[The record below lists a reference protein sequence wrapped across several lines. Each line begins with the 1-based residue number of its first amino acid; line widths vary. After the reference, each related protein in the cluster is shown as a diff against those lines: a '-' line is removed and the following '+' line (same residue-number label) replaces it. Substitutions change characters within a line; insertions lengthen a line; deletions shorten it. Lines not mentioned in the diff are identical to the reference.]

1 MRIGFMGSP
10 DFSVPTLEVLHN
22 STHSVE
28 VVYTQPPRPKGRGKK
43 IIPCPVHEKADAL
56 DIPVLN
62 PTKFNDD
69 EVEILKSY
77 NLDLL
82 VVVAYGI
89 ILPQK
94 VLDIPKYG
102 CINGH
107 ASLLPRWRGA
117 APIQRAIQSGD
128 EKTGVCIMKMDSG
141 LDTGDVISEFKV
153 DISKDMNSKQLHDKL
168 MIITADEIIKVVDN
182 ITNINLTLQSS
193 QGVTYADKLYKNE
206 SNIDWSKNAVDIY
219 NTVRAFN
226 PFPLCSAN
234 INSSPI
240 KVISCELFNK
250 KTDKPAG
257 TILSDNP
264 LLVACGDGQ
273 IINITKLQKA
283 GKKEVSIKDFL
294 NGNNIVI
301 GENIFNN

>member
-69 EVEILKSY
+69 EVDILKSY

-117 APIQRAIQSGD
+117 APIQRAIQYGD
-128 EKTGVCIMKMDSG
+128 EKTGVCIMQMDSG

-153 DISKDMNSKQLHDKL
+153 DITKDMNSKQLHDKL
-168 MIITADEIIKVVDN
+168 MIVTADEMIKVVDN
-182 ITNINLTLQSS
+182 IKNINLTPQSS
-193 QGVTYADKLYKNE
+193 QD
-206 SNIDWSKNAVDIY
+206 
-219 NTVRAFN
+219 
-226 PFPLCSAN
+226 
-234 INSSPI
+234 
-240 KVISCELFNK
+240 
-250 KTDKPAG
+250 
-257 TILSDNP
+257 LS
-264 LLVACGDGQ
+264 L
-273 IINITKLQKA
+273 IHI
-283 GKKEVSIKDFL
+283 
-294 NGNNIVI
+294 
-301 GENIFNN
+301 

>member
-1 MRIGFMGSP
+1 M
-10 DFSVPTLEVLHN
+10 
-22 STHSVE
+22 
-28 VVYTQPPRPKGRGKK
+28 
-43 IIPCPVHEKADAL
+43 
-56 DIPVLN
+56 
-62 PTKFNDD
+62 
-69 EVEILKSY
+69 
-77 NLDLL
+77 
-82 VVVAYGI
+82 
-89 ILPQK
+89 
-94 VLDIPKYG
+94 
-102 CINGH
+102 CI
-107 ASLLPRWRGA
+107 RDR
-117 APIQRAIQSGD
+117 
-128 EKTGVCIMKMDSG
+128 
-141 LDTGDVISEFKV
+141 
-153 DISKDMNSKQLHDKL
+153 DMNSKQLHDKL
-168 MIITADEIIKVVDN
+168 MIVTADEMIKVVDN
-182 ITNINLTLQSS
+182 IKNINLTPQSS
-193 QGVTYADKLYKNE
+193 QDITYADKLYKNE

-226 PFPLCSAN
+226 PFPLCSTN
-234 INSSPI
+234 INSSLI

>member
-10 DFSVPTLEVLHN
+10 EFSLPTLEVLHN
-22 STHSVE
+22 SRYSVE
-28 VVYTQPPRPKGRGKK
+28 IVYTQPPRPKGRGKK
-43 IIPCPVHEKADAL
+43 VIPCPVHEKADIL
-56 DIPVLN
+56 GIPVLN

-69 EVEILKSY
+69 NIEILKSY

-117 APIQRAIQSGD
+117 APIQRAIQAGD
-128 EKTGVCIMKMDSG
+128 KKTGVCVMQMNSG
-141 LDTGDVISEFKV
+141 LDTGDVISEYKV
-153 DISKDMNSKQLHDKL
+153 DISQDMTSKQLHDKL
-168 MIITADEIIKVVDN
+168 MVITADEIMKVVDN
-182 ITNINLTLQSS
+182 ITNIKLTAQSS
-193 QGVTYADKLYKNE
+193 QGITYADKLYKKE
-206 SNIDWSKNAVDIY
+206 SNIDWNKNTIDIY

-226 PFPLCSAN
+226 PFPLCSTN
-234 INSSPI
+234 INSNPI
-240 KVISCELFNK
+240 RVISCELSNE

-264 LLVACGDGQ
+264 LLIACGDGN
-273 IINITKLQKA
+273 IINITKLQKS
-283 GKKEVSIKDFL
+283 GKKPVSIKDFL

-301 GENIFNN
+301 GENIIQ